1 MRPRS
6 DKKSDEVAARGLKND
21 QKGKKTKR
29 LRGSLLS
36 AVIDNQSYEDH
47 VELLA
52 DKDVSTCT
60 RHQLKGIT
68 VKTFQPTF
76 VT

>member
-21 QKGKKTKR
+21 QKGKKTKE

-36 AVIDNQSYEDH
+36 AVIDNQS
-47 VELLA
+47 
-52 DKDVSTCT
+52 
-60 RHQLKGIT
+60 
-68 VKTFQPTF
+68 
-76 VT
+76 